1 VLVTP
6 LKKCGANQIQRPRK
20 NVIYVTKTLK
30 IPGFLRLDSGLLYKI
45 ISGHSTAKE
54 KKMHNLETAADGR
67 VAFATLREPAWHQLG
82 TVFEEEVS
90 TGEMLDLAHLSK
102 WNVQLE
108 DMPVP
113 VRVCYTYEKSKD
125 FFLVVRDNPFEENQR
140 DILGVVGNRYR
151 VMQNESLFEFA
162 DNLLDGGG
170 RWETAGSIK
179 GGRVVF
185 GSLSLQREIVLDPE
199 GASDQINT
207 YLLVHTSHD
216 GSVSVQASVT
226 PVRVVCQN
234 TLNMA
239 LRGVIQSFKIRH
251 TQSLDGKV
259 EEARRALDLSFTYM
273 DKFEEEAKAL
283 FETEITVDKFAAII
297 NTLYPMPEIG
307 SSKATITKW
316 ENKVKQIDEI
326 YNSSTVDNIRGTA
339 WGAFNTLTERLDWYR
354 TPRKGSG
361 ESVAAAA
368 SGFDPMTNAEKNR
381 ILSVVKEL
389 TTV

>member
-1 VLVTP
+1 
-6 LKKCGANQIQRPRK
+6 
-20 NVIYVTKTLK
+20 
-30 IPGFLRLDSGLLYKI
+30 
-45 ISGHSTAKE
+45 
-54 KKMHNLETAADGR
+54 MHNLETAADGR

-82 TVFEEEVS
+82 TVFENEVNTS
-90 TGEMLDLAHLSK
+90 KMLELAHLSN
-102 WNVQLE
+102 WNVRLE

-113 VRVCYTYEKSKD
+113 VHGFINYEKSRD
-125 FFLVVRDNPFEENQR
+125 FFLVVRDNPFEDNQR

-151 VMQNESLFEFA
+151 IMQNESLFEFA

-179 GGRVVF
+179 SGRVVF
-185 GSLSLQREIVLDPE
+185 GSLSLERETVLDPE

-259 EEARRALDLSFTYM
+259 DEARRALDLSFNYM

-297 NTLYPMPEIG
+297 NTLYPMPDVG
-307 SSKATITKW
+307 SNKANITKW

>member
-1 VLVTP
+1 
-6 LKKCGANQIQRPRK
+6 
-20 NVIYVTKTLK
+20 
-30 IPGFLRLDSGLLYKI
+30 
-45 ISGHSTAKE
+45 
-54 KKMHNLETAADGR
+54 MHNLETAADGR
-67 VAFATLREPAWHQLG
+67 VAFASLREPAWHKLG
-82 TVFEEEVS
+82 TVFQDEVNTS
-90 TGEMLDLAHLSK
+90 QMLELAHLNNWDVK
-102 WNVQLE
+102 LE
-108 DMPVP
+108 DVPMPTHSFIN
-113 VRVCYTYEKSKD
+113 YQSTKD
-125 FFLVVRDNPFEENQR
+125 FYLVVRDNPFEQNQR
-140 DILGVVGNRYR
+140 DVLGVVGKRYR
-151 VMQNESLFEFA
+151 VMQNEALFEFG

-179 GGRVVF
+179 DGRVVF
-185 GSLSLQREIVLDPE
+185 GSLSLERETVLDPE

-234 TLNMA
+234 TLNIA
-239 LRGVIQSFKIRH
+239 LNNVTQSFKIRH

-259 EEARRALDLSFTYM
+259 EQARRALNLSFTYM

-297 NTLYPMPEIG
+297 NTLYPMPETG

-316 ENKVKQIDEI
+316 ENKVRQIDEI

-368 SGFDPMTNAEKNR
+368 SGFDPITNAEKNR
-381 ILSVVKEL
+381 IMSVVKEL
-389 TTV
+389 TAA